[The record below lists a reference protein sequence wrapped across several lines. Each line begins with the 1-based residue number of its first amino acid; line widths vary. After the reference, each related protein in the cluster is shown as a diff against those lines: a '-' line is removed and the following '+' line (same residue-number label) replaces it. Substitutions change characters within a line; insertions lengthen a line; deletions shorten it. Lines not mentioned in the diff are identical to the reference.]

1 MVMAGSDPMAG
12 PAMAAGGG
20 EAKAGAKQ
28 GNTEATNGANGSATN
43 GANVSTTSATTATAA
58 LEQRV
63 AVAEVASDPAYTAA
77 GELRGLVTHFYEFL
91 GGETG
96 TIDWS
101 KFEEPKGGS
110 TVDTPSGTSYLSA
123 TLNGRKKQIDV
134 TGTAPNKKLIG
145 VIDDLITVWKS
156 PPALAWTGQTC

>member
-1 MVMAGSDPMAG
+1 MVMAGSNPMAG
-12 PAMAAGGG
+12 PEMAAGGG
-20 EAKAGAKQ
+20 GANAGAKQ
-28 GNTEATNGANGSATN
+28 GNEGATNGTN
-43 GANVSTTSATTATAA
+43 GFTTPATTATAA

-101 KFEEPKGGS
+101 KFEKPKGGS

-145 VIDDLITVWKS
+145 VIDGLITVWKS
-156 PPALAWTGQTC
+156 PPALAWTD

>member
-1 MVMAGSDPMAG
+1 MAGL
-12 PAMAAGGG
+12 AMAAGGG
-20 EAKAGAKQ
+20 GAKAGAKQ
-28 GNTEATNGANGSATN
+28 GNKGVTNGTNGSTTPAT
-43 GANVSTTSATTATAA
+43 AATAA
-58 LEQRV
+58 LEQRI
-63 AVAEVASDPAYTAA
+63 AVAEVASDPVYAAA

-101 KFEEPKGGS
+101 KFEEPKEGS

-123 TLNGRKKQIDV
+123 TLNGRKKLIDV

-145 VIDDLITVWKS
+145 VIDDLIRV
-156 PPALAWTGQTC
+156 